1 MASEFEIRQKQKGGE
16 AKRQKEL
23 KAKKRQ
29 QQISRIA
36 KNRKRLED
44 AQKRLD
50 ALKNP
55 KTALEKKQAKD
66 NLGEVRRLEA
76 LIKEL
81 KKRLGMKADDSTDK
95 KKNTK
100 PMAKEQPNTKRG
112 EGVDDAGPAGQE
124 ARKKETDEAN
134 KLIKKKDKD
143 DKRAAPPPKSK
154 KQGPSAGDIMGGKDG
169 PQGPLGGEID
179 KQRKKKKRSMMGT
192 NRFGAGKGRYG
203 DIKPGVYKGQR

>member
-1 MASEFEIRQKQKGGE
+1 MASEFEIRQQQKGGE

-23 KAKKRQ
+23 KSKKRE
-29 QQISRIA
+29 QQINRIA
-36 KNRKRLED
+36 KNRKRLKD
-44 AQKRLD
+44 AQARLN

-81 KKRLGMKADDSTDK
+81 KKRLGMKEDASTDK
-95 KKNTK
+95 KKDTK

-124 ARKKETDEAN
+124 ARRKETEEAN
-134 KLIKKKDKD
+134 KLIKKDKDK
-143 DKRAAPPPKSK
+143 KRAAPPPKSK
-154 KQGPSAGDIMGGKDG
+154 KQGPSSSDIMGGKDG
-169 PQGPLGGEID
+169 PSGPLGGELD
-179 KQRKKKKRSMMGT
+179 KQRKKKKRSMMKGT
-192 NRFGAGKGRYG
+192 NTNLSKNNYG
-203 DIKPGVYKGQR
+203 LNRRTGNYLGQR